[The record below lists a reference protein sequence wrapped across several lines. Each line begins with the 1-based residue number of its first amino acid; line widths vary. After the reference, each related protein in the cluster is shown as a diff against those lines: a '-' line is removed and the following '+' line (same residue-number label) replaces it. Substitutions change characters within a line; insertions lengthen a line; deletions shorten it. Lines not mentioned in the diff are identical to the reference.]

1 MLMSMVSAEDLAKMQ
16 EKKHSTDF
24 GIVLLLNEW
33 EDLVNELTDL
43 EVDLLQSKEKYQ
55 VLSDKVIEETDFK
68 ALYGKNNADIRK
80 QHVKNEFP
88 EDYGLIKDLEFQ
100 IDWTVRRI
108 SFLRELI
115 RVKRVIME
123 TKG

>member
-1 MLMSMVSAEDLAKMQ
+1 MSMIDTMDLVELEEQ
-16 EKKHSTDF
+16 QKHSTDF

-68 ALYGKNNADIRK
+68 ALYGKNNDSVRK

-88 EDYGLIKDLEFQ
+88 EDYGHIKDLEFQ

-108 SFLRELI
+108 AFLKELV
-115 RVKRVIME
+115 RVKRTLME
-123 TKG
+123 SKKE